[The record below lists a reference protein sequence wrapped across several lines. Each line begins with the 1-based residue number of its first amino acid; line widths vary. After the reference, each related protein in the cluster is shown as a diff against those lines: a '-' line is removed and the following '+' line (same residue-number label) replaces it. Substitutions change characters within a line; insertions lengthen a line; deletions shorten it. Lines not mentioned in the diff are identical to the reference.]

1 MHATE
6 LSATRFS
13 AAWSSEFLRLVRA
26 LMERVARL
34 YQVRSDVREREKARE
49 PQFTATRRLQL
60 QVRTSLDS
68 GHQGDRLDDF
78 ANTESLAPA
87 SPRNVSSDRL
97 TMSGNSTCRVSH
109 PFPGSMG
116 RADWP
121 HWHQAKPSR
130 AAAISTEVTRMPFCD
145 PSRANDRCWT
155 VATQQLALLAACYI

>member
-1 MHATE
+1 MHASE

-49 PQFTATRRLQL
+49 PQVTATRRLQL
-60 QVRTSLDS
+60 QVCTSLDS
-68 GHQGDRLDDF
+68 RHQG
-78 ANTESLAPA
+78 
-87 SPRNVSSDRL
+87 DRL

-130 AAAISTEVTRMPFCD
+130 AAAISTEVTRMPFRD
-145 PSRANDRCWT
+145 PSRANDRCWA